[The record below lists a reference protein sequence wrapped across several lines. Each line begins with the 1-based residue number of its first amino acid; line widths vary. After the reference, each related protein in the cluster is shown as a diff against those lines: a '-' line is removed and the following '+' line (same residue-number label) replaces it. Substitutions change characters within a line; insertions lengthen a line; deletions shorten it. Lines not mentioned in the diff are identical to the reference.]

1 MLGFYKKAILIF
13 AGLVALTLA
22 LAFIC
27 RNLIFVRDA
36 LLPARDS
43 AIPWQFDT
51 ITDAYRGG
59 TSSMTINDSSQSLDY
74 DYVLT
79 RDVPNPHVTA
89 IVSFTQ
95 GRSLEHFVD
104 LSGYSTV
111 AFRIK
116 CVPRNILSFHL
127 HSFDPKATVAEN
139 FYSYRLAKAFFSC
152 NDEWSDVEIDLRYL
166 YIPEWWQNRFKIE
179 VSDQGYRLDQV
190 AAFSIAASF
199 EGPIKR
205 THNTPASIKISEMS
219 FQGRDWRYAWLFG
232 GLSAFVWTY
241 FILWLFKQYA
251 RSLIADVKD
260 KLHKDLALTAYR
272 ELSTEPQADGEKVL
286 LLRFMATKYADPDL
300 SLEKTGTAL
309 GINRTKINEI
319 LKKEFGLTFT
329 GCLNKLRLTEA
340 ARLLSEND
348 KANVAE
354 IAYSVG
360 YNNLTYFIRLFK
372 NEYGCPPKAFKS
384 ICRSD
389 IAGDRAP
396 DLSKH
401 H

>member
-1 MLGFYKKAILIF
+1 MLAFYKKAILIF
-13 AGLVALTLA
+13 VGLIALTLA

-27 RNLIFVRDA
+27 WNLIFIRDV
-36 LLPARDS
+36 LLPAQDS
-43 AIPWQFDT
+43 VIPWQFDT

-89 IVSFTQ
+89 IVSFTK
-95 GRSLEHFVD
+95 GRSAGHFVD

-232 GLSAFVWTY
+232 GLSAFVWTC
-241 FILWLFKQYA
+241 FILWLFKQYT
-251 RSLIADVKD
+251 RSLVADVKD
-260 KLHKDLALTAYR
+260 KLQKDEALMAYR
-272 ELSTEPQADGEKVL
+272 QLSAEPQTDQEKVL
-286 LLRFMATKYADPDL
+286 LLRFMATRYADPDL
-300 SLEKTGTAL
+300 SLEKTIEAL
-309 GINRTKINEI
+309 GIDRTKINEI

-329 GCLNKLRLTEA
+329 ACLNKLRLTEA

-348 KANVAE
+348 KADVAE
-354 IAYSVG
+354 VAYTVG
-360 YNNLTYFIRLFK
+360 YSNVTYFGRVFK
-372 NEYGCPPKAFKS
+372 NEYGCSPKAFKS
-384 ICRSD
+384 TCRPEKV
-389 IAGDRAP
+389 G
-396 DLSKH
+396 H
-401 H
+401 

>member
-13 AGLVALTLA
+13 AGLAALTLVS
-22 LAFIC
+22 AFIC
-27 RNLIFVRDA
+27 RDLVLVRDA

-43 AIPWQFDT
+43 VIPWQFDT

-89 IVSFTQ
+89 IVSFTK
-95 GRSLEHFVD
+95 GRGAEHFVD

-127 HSFDPKATVAEN
+127 HSFDPKATVPDN

-166 YIPEWWQNRFKIE
+166 YIPEWWQNRFKID

-199 EGPIKR
+199 EGPIKL
-205 THNTPASIKISEMS
+205 THNPPASIRISEMA
-219 FQGRDWRYAWLFG
+219 FQGRDWLYAWLFG
-232 GLSAFVWTY
+232 GLSALVWAC
-241 FILWLFKQYA
+241 FIFWSFKQYT
-251 RSLIADVKD
+251 RCLITDVQN
-260 KLHKDLALTAYR
+260 KLQKDL
-272 ELSTEPQADGEKVL
+272 
-286 LLRFMATKYADPDL
+286 
-300 SLEKTGTAL
+300 
-309 GINRTKINEI
+309 
-319 LKKEFGLTFT
+319 
-329 GCLNKLRLTEA
+329 
-340 ARLLSEND
+340 
-348 KANVAE
+348 
-354 IAYSVG
+354 
-360 YNNLTYFIRLFK
+360 
-372 NEYGCPPKAFKS
+372 
-384 ICRSD
+384 
-389 IAGDRAP
+389 
-396 DLSKH
+396 
-401 H
+401 

>member
-1 MLGFYKKAILIF
+1 MLRFYKKAILIF
-13 AGLVALTLA
+13 AGLIAFTLA
-22 LAFIC
+22 SAFIC
-27 RNLIFVRDA
+27 RDLVLVRDD
-36 LLPARDS
+36 LLPAGDS
-43 AIPWQFDT
+43 VIPWEFDT

-59 TSSMTINDSSQSLDY
+59 TSSMSINDSSRSLDY

-89 IVSFTQ
+89 IVSFTK
-95 GRSLEHFVD
+95 GRAAGYFVD
-104 LSGYSTV
+104 LREYSTV

-127 HSFDPKATVAEN
+127 HSFDPKATVPEN

-152 NDEWSDVEIDLRYL
+152 NDEWSNVEIDLRYL

-232 GLSAFVWTY
+232 GLSVLVWAY
-241 FILWLFKQYA
+241 FIFWLFKQYT
-251 RSLIADVKD
+251 RSLIASVKD
-260 KLHKDLALTAYR
+260 KLQKDLALIAYR
-272 ELSTEPQADGEKVL
+272 DLSSEPQTDREKVL

-300 SLEKTGTAL
+300 SLEKISAVL
-309 GINRTKINEI
+309 GINRAKINEI
-319 LKKEFGLTFT
+319 LKNEFGLTFT
-329 GCLNKLRLTEA
+329 ACLNKLRLTEA

-384 ICRSD
+384 IFRSD
-389 IAGDRAP
+389 ISEGRLP
-396 DLSKH
+396 GSFKH